1 MLLKQLKM
9 YEYDE
14 NINSQW
20 RLEEFV
26 NSKFLASV
34 FLVVS
39 IHGFAQASIAED
51 EKGADSDDKA
61 ALEYS
66 QTLDF
71 LNEKEVDGKTFFEQN
86 VQNFSGNQKSNFKIL
101 FFQF

>member
-1 MLLKQLKM
+1 M

-39 IHGFAQASIAED
+39 IHGFVQASIAE
-51 EKGADSDDKA
+51 G
-61 ALEYS
+61 
-66 QTLDF
+66 
-71 LNEKEVDGKTFFEQN
+71 
-86 VQNFSGNQKSNFKIL
+86 
-101 FFQF
+101 